1 MLSNRSR
8 AKQKLL
14 GVLLLTAMM
23 RTSLTSISEISHVTT
38 KRSALELICLKGQVC
53 LMQGQVVWEG
63 ATADFDNSEE
73 AIVRQF
79 SRGSLEGPIKYL

>member
-1 MLSNRSR
+1 MKVKPA
-8 AKQKLL
+8 AKLFYSFQ
-14 GVLLLTAMM
+14 A
-23 RTSLTSISEISHVTT
+23 SL
-38 KRSALELICLKGQVC
+38 C